1 MYTKGATTL
10 RVLVW
15 VYVDDLI
22 IIGARLVDVDAFK
35 EEMRR
40 LLRMSDLGL
49 LSFYLGME
57 VKQGHTSIMLRQVA
71 YIRKLLE
78 KSNMW
83 DCNRCHTS
91 MEARL
96 KLSTKRQH

>member
-10 RVLVW
+10 RVVAW

-49 LSFYLGME
+49 LSFYLGLE
-57 VKQGHTSIMLRQVA
+57 PGGQASTRLHHVKASGVRPQVVG
-71 YIRKLLE
+71 KV
-78 KSNMW
+78 
-83 DCNRCHTS
+83 
-91 MEARL
+91 
-96 KLSTKRQH
+96 QHVGL